1 MRNFRMFLAVISV
14 SFLISCTTVTKID
27 PTAFQVDTGALME
40 IPAVC
45 KSTYEAS
52 AVTRVGIVDFTN
64 NSYGKVTISAGWFWW
79 KDVEMHLPETVAD
92 SVIDVVVNMGGAKV
106 FTRTEMQKVLQEQKF
121 QMSGLVDDKTLINFG
136 KLAGL
141 QYIITG
147 SISSINFGE
156 SAVMGLTKAIM
167 GVGGSSPEARID
179 LNIRMIDVTTG
190 EIVFSKKVSGRDLLS
205 NANYVGMI
213 ASIKNASG
221 KALEDIRP
229 ELSKRFVVK
238 GYILQTRTSAD
249 GKERS
254 TLINIGEKQGVKA
267 GSKLIIYIFQDIK
280 DPFSGKSTCDR
291 VKLPVEAEVTDQI
304 QDDKAWIIITGDP
317 NQVRRVRTGALVERA
332 PVEGQQFYKK
342 LGL

>member
-1 MRNFRMFLAVISV
+1 MKKYRLLSAVISV
-14 SFLISCTTVTKID
+14 IFLVSCATVAKID
-27 PTAFQVDTGALME
+27 PTAFQVDTGAQME

-45 KSTYEAS
+45 KSSYEA
-52 AVTRVGIVDFTN
+52 AAATRVGIVDFTN
-64 NSYGKVTISAGWFWW
+64 NSYGKVTVHSGWFWW
-79 KDVEMHLPETVAD
+79 KDVEMNLPQTVAD

-121 QMSGLVDDKTLINFG
+121 QMSGLVDDRTLINFG

-156 SAVMGLTKAIM
+156 SAAMGLTKALL
-167 GVGGSSPEARID
+167 GVQGSSPEARMD

-205 NANYVGMI
+205 NQSYVGMI
-213 ASIKNASG
+213 ASIKNAAG

-238 GYILQTRTSAD
+238 GYVLQTRTSPD
-249 GKERS
+249 GKER
-254 TLINIGEKQGVKA
+254 TALINIGEKQGIKA
-267 GSKLIIYIFQDIK
+267 GSKLVIYIFQDIK

-291 VKLPVEAEVTDQI
+291 VKLFVEAEVTDQI

>member
-1 MRNFRMFLAVISV
+1 MKKVIMSLAIISTIFLV
-14 SFLISCTTVTKID
+14 SCATVAKID
-27 PTAFQVDTGALME
+27 PTAFHVDTGPQME

-45 KSTYEAS
+45 KSSYEAS
-52 AVTRVGIVDFTN
+52 AVTMVGIVDFTN
-64 NSYGKVTISAGWFWW
+64 NSYGKVTVHSGWFWW
-79 KDVEMHLPETVAD
+79 RDVEMRLPETVAD
-92 SVIDVVVNMGGAKV
+92 GVIDVIVNMGGAKV

-156 SAVMGLTKAIM
+156 SAAMGLTKSLL
-167 GVGGSSPEARID
+167 GVQGSSPEASID

-190 EIVFSKKVSGRDLLS
+190 EIVFSKKVSGRDLLR
-205 NANYVGMI
+205 NASYVGMI

-238 GYILQTRTSAD
+238 GYVLQTRTSPD

-254 TLINIGEKQGVKA
+254 ALVNIGEKQGIKA
-267 GSKLIIYIFQDIK
+267 GSKLIIFLFQDIK

>member
-1 MRNFRMFLAVISV
+1 MRNFRIFLAVVSV
-14 SFLISCTTVTKID
+14 VFLVSCTTVTKID
-27 PTAFQVDTGALME
+27 PTAFQVDTWAMME
-40 IPAVC
+40 IPPIC
-45 KSTYEAS
+45 KSTYQAV

-64 NSYGKVTISAGWFWW
+64 NSYGKVTVNSGWFWW
-79 KDVEMHLPETVAD
+79 RDVEMNLPQTVTD
-92 SVIDVVVNMGGAKV
+92 SVTDVVVNMGGAKV
-106 FTRTEMQKVLQEQKF
+106 FTRTEMNKVLQEQKF
-121 QMSGLVDDKTLINFG
+121 QMSGLVDDKTLISFG

-147 SISSINFGE
+147 AINNINFG
-156 SAVMGLTKAIM
+156 ANLTMGLTKAFL
-167 GVGGSSPEARID
+167 GVGGSSPEARMD

-205 NANYVGMI
+205 NASYVGMI
-213 ASIKNASG
+213 ASIKNAAG

-238 GYILQTRTSAD
+238 GYIFQTRTSAD

-254 TLINIGEKQGVKA
+254 ALINIGEKQGIKA
-267 GSKLIIYIFQDIK
+267 GSKLVIYIFQDIK

-291 VKLPVEAEVTDQI
+291 VKLSVEAEVTDQI

-317 NQVRRVRTGALVERA
+317 NQVRRVRTGALVERV

-342 LGL
+342 LGF